1 MNRMRKEQRWKERGG
16 QEEGKLEKCLKGRQG
31 KTKEER
37 KQERR
42 KREKGKKGRSKS
54 KNENEV

>member
-1 MNRMRKEQRWKERGG
+1 MRKEQRWKERGR
-16 QEEGKLEKCLKGRQG
+16 QEEGKLEECLKGRQG

-37 KQERR
+37 KQGRR

-54 KNENEV
+54 RNENEV